1 MSIVNWPKQE
11 QPREKLLI
19 KGANALS
26 DAELLAIFLRTGV
39 KGLSAVDLARQL
51 LTSFGGIRQ
60 LLEANQQQFCQNRGL
75 GLAKYAQLQATLEM
89 SRRHLGQE
97 LERGCLMDSPNTV
110 RQYLISQLRHR
121 QREVF
126 ACLFLDNKHSV
137 LGFEVLFKGSIN
149 SASVHPREVVKA
161 ALSYNAAA
169 VIFSH
174 NHPSGVAEPSMADKE
189 ITRRLIQALALVDIS
204 VIDHIIIGAS
214 EPVSFAER
222 GLL

>member
-1 MSIVNWPKQE
+1 MLIIVEYKNIGGGVMSIVNWPKQE

-51 LTSFGGIRQ
+51 LISFGGIRQ
-60 LLEANQQQFCQNRGL
+60 LFEANKQQFCQNRGL
-75 GLAKYAQLQATLEM
+75 GVAKYAQLQASLEM

-174 NHPSGVAEPSMADKE
+174 NHPSGVAEPSIADKE
-189 ITRRLIQALALVDIS
+189 ITRRLIQALALVDILS
-204 VIDHIIIGAS
+204 LIHI
-214 EPVSFAER
+214 
-222 GLL
+222 